1 MTSLSS
7 IDLLSEVL
15 PPLSFSTAPE
25 ISAPELSLQEQLWL
39 EQQLH
44 RVRAH
49 LDVQLQRLPFEAA
62 AGCNPMAFLMQSL
75 AQLLQQLAPQARWYG
90 VIWQGERGVWQRC
103 GTGIEVQEVSLE
115 SLQDSQRLQQAWPL
129 IESDQCLAWLV
140 GQETATGGLSH
151 GLRSA
156 LVARSIQQ
164 LLTVVRQARH
174 LQQLHDQQQ
183 ELRSRNQE
191 LAKISQLKSEFLAN
205 TSHEIRTP
213 LSSIL
218 GFTHLL
224 REQGYAPGNPKHQ
237 EYLRIILTSGQH
249 LLALINDILDLSK
262 IEANQMDL
270 QGEMLAV
277 EPLCQTSLML
287 VQEKANDKGLQ
298 LRLEIS
304 PQIDQLFVDPLR
316 LKQML
321 FNLLSNGLKFTS
333 SGEVGLRVTSD
344 EDNLRFTVWDTGIGI
359 PAQQLALLFK
369 PYQQLPVTSVQRGE
383 GTGLGLT
390 LTKKLAELHGGQ
402 MEVTSE
408 PGKGSQFTIV
418 LPRQPVVDMPQGAI
432 APTAAPSPLVKLPTP
447 RNPKS
452 TTAQS
457 PAPKRAKRPRKMVRS
472 YHVLLVEDNTHN
484 AHLII
489 AYLCKLGYEVT
500 WTKNGEEMWRSLF
513 NSLPA
518 IVLMDV
524 NLPEKGGLTL
534 VRELRANPRYA
545 HLPIVVQTAMA
556 MAGDRETCLESGA
569 NDYVA
574 KPLDLHKLADTLAK
588 YSDPGLR

>member
-7 IDLLSEVL
+7 IDLLSEAL
-15 PPLSFSTAPE
+15 PPLSFS
-25 ISAPELSLQEQLWL
+25 SAPEVSAPMLDLREQLWL

-44 RVRAH
+44 QVRSH
-49 LDVQLQRLPFEAA
+49 LDIQVQRLPFDAA
-62 AGCNPMAFLMQSL
+62 AGCNPMAALIQSL
-75 AQLLQQLAPQARWYG
+75 ALLLQQLVPEAHWYG
-90 VIWQGERGVWQRC
+90 VIWQSERGFWQRC

-115 SLQDSQRLQQAWPL
+115 ELQDEQRSRQAWPL

-140 GQETATGGLSH
+140 GKEAVAGGLSL

-156 LVARSIQQ
+156 LVERSIQQ
-164 LLTVVRQARH
+164 LLTVVRQARQ
-174 LQQLHDQQQ
+174 LQQLHGQQQ
-183 ELRSRNQE
+183 QLRSRNHE

-224 REQGYAPGNPKHQ
+224 REQGYTPGNPKHQ

-277 EPLCQTSLML
+277 EPLCRTGLML

-298 LRLEIS
+298 LKLEIGS
-304 PQIDQLFVDPLR
+304 QISQMFVDPLR

-321 FNLLSNGLKFTS
+321 FNLLSNALKFTS
-333 SGEVGLRVTSD
+333 SGEVGLSVVSD
-344 EDNLRFTVWDTGIGI
+344 DADLRFTVWDTGVGI
-359 PAQQLALLFK
+359 PPEQLALLFK
-369 PYQQLPVTSVQRGE
+369 PYQQLPVTAAQRGE

-390 LTKKLAELHGGQ
+390 LTKKLAELHGGRV
-402 MEVTSE
+402 EVTSE
-408 PGKGSQFTIV
+408 PGKGSRFTIV
-418 LPRQPVVDMPQGAI
+418 LPRQPLVELPLPGAI
-432 APTAAPSPLVKLPTP
+432 APTPVSVNTLTTVTQ
-447 RNPKS
+447 S
-452 TTAQS
+452 TV
-457 PAPKRAKRPRKMVRS
+457 PKRAKRPRKMVRS

-500 WTKNGEEMWRSLF
+500 WTKSGEEMWRSLS

-518 IVLMDV
+518 MILMDV

-534 VRELRANPRYA
+534 VRELRDNPRYA
-545 HLPIVVQTAMA
+545 QLPIIVQTAMA
-556 MAGDRETCLESGA
+556 MMGDRETCLESGA

-574 KPLDLHKLADTLAK
+574 KPLDLQKLADTLAK

>member
-7 IDLLSEVL
+7 IDLLSEAL
-15 PPLSFSTAPE
+15 PPLSFSA
-25 ISAPELSLQEQLWL
+25 APELSAPVLDLREQLWL

-44 RVRAH
+44 QVRSH
-49 LDVQLQRLPFEAA
+49 LDVQVQRLPFDAA
-62 AGCNPMAFLMQSL
+62 AGCNPMASLMQSL
-75 AQLLQQLAPQARWYG
+75 AQLLAQLVPEARWYG
-90 VIWQGERGVWQRC
+90 VLWQDGEQGFWQRC

-115 SLQDSQRLQQAWPL
+115 ELQDGQRSQQAWPL

-140 GQETATGGLSH
+140 GKEAAAGGLSL

-156 LVARSIQQ
+156 LVERSIQQ
-164 LLTVVRQARH
+164 LLTVVRQARQ
-174 LQQLHDQQQ
+174 LQQLHGQQQ
-183 ELRSRNQE
+183 ELRGRNHE

-277 EPLCQTSLML
+277 EPLCRTGLML

-298 LRLEIS
+298 LKLEIGS
-304 PQIDQLFVDPLR
+304 QISQMFVDPLR

-321 FNLLSNGLKFTS
+321 FNLLSNALKFTS
-333 SGEVGLRVTSD
+333 SGEVGLSVVSD
-344 EDNLRFTVWDTGIGI
+344 DADLRFTVWDTGVGI
-359 PAQQLALLFK
+359 PPEQLALLFK
-369 PYQQLPVTSVQRGE
+369 PYQQLPVTAAQRGE

-390 LTKKLAELHGGQ
+390 LTKKLAELHGGRV
-402 MEVTSE
+402 EVTSE
-408 PGKGSQFTIV
+408 PGQGSRFTIV
-418 LPRQPVVDMPQGAI
+418 LPRQPLVELPIAGAI
-432 APTAAPSPLVKLPTP
+432 AAAPVSVNTL
-447 RNPKS
+447 
-452 TTAQS
+452 TTATQS
-457 PAPKRAKRPRKMVRS
+457 SVPKRAKRPRKMVRS

-500 WTKNGEEMWRSLF
+500 WTKSGEEMWRSLSH
-513 NSLPA
+513 SLPA
-518 IVLMDV
+518 MILMDV

-534 VRELRANPRYA
+534 VRELRENPRYA
-545 HLPIVVQTAMA
+545 QLPIIVQTAMA
-556 MAGDRETCLESGA
+556 MMGDRETCLESGA

-574 KPLDLHKLADTLAK
+574 KPLDLQKLADTLAK

>member
-7 IDLLSEVL
+7 IDLLSEAL
-15 PPLSFSTAPE
+15 PPLSFSAALEASSPV
-25 ISAPELSLQEQLWL
+25 LDLQEQLWL

-44 RVRAH
+44 QVRSH

-62 AGCNPMAFLMQSL
+62 AGCNPMAALIQSL
-75 AQLLQQLAPQARWYG
+75 ALLLQQLVPEARWYA
-90 VIWQGERGVWQRC
+90 VLWQTERGIWQRC

-115 SLQDSQRLQQAWPL
+115 ALQDGQRSHQAWPL
-129 IESDQCLAWLV
+129 IEADQCLAWLV
-140 GQETATGGLSH
+140 GQEAVEGGLSL
-151 GLRSA
+151 GRRSA
-156 LVARSIQQ
+156 LVERSIQQ
-164 LLTVVRQARH
+164 LLTVVRQARQ
-174 LQQLHDQQQ
+174 LQQLYGQQQ

-191 LAKISQLKSEFLAN
+191 LAKVSQLKSEFLAN

-224 REQGYAPGNPKHQ
+224 REQGYVPGNPKHQ

-277 EPLCQTSLML
+277 EPLCRTGLML

-298 LRLEIS
+298 LKLEIG
-304 PQIDQLFVDPLR
+304 PQISQMFVDPLR

-321 FNLLSNGLKFTS
+321 FNLLSNALKFTS
-333 SGEVGLRVTSD
+333 RGEVGLTVVSD
-344 EDNLRFTVWDTGIGI
+344 DRDLRFTVWDTGVGI
-359 PAQQLALLFK
+359 PPEQLALLFK
-369 PYQQLPVTSVQRGE
+369 PYQQLPVTAAQRGE

-390 LTKKLAELHGGQ
+390 LTKKLAELHGGR

-408 PGKGSQFTIV
+408 PGKGSRFTIV
-418 LPRQPVVDMPQGAI
+418 LPRQPVVEVSPPGSI
-432 APTAAPSPLVKLPTP
+432 APTAVSVNPLTSKPQ
-447 RNPKS
+447 S
-452 TTAQS
+452 TV
-457 PAPKRAKRPRKMVRS
+457 PKRAKRSRKMVRS

-500 WTKNGEEMWRSLF
+500 WTKSGEEMWRSLLH
-513 NSLPA
+513 SLPA
-518 IVLMDV
+518 MILMDV

-534 VRELRANPRYA
+534 VRELRENPRYA
-545 HLPIVVQTAMA
+545 QLPIIVQTAMA
-556 MAGDRETCLESGA
+556 MMGDRETCLESGA

-574 KPLDLHKLADTLAK
+574 KPLDLQKLSDTLAK